1 MTDPKPI
8 LPDEATEAPLPPTL
22 TLRRKRPED
31 TSAGCRAFAEADLL
45 RAEGLTGEHVRWR
58 YRHSAD
64 AWLARADMLDRLE
77 AKFQER
83 VRRAND

>member
-1 MTDPKPI
+1 MTETKPI
-8 LPDEATEAPLPPTL
+8 LPDGAPEALLPPTL

-31 TSAGCRAFAEADLL
+31 TPAGCRAFAEADLR
-45 RAEGLTGEHVRWR
+45 RAEELTGEHVRWR

-83 VRRAND
+83 VRRADD